1 MSIEI
6 NEQKEIRDYLLG
18 LIHQDETM
26 DKIEDRLMTDDVYFM
41 AVQVEEEELMQD
53 FVDDAVAQGAKL
65 VTGGKRIGNQG
76 YFHQPTVLSEVPT
89 DAEIMNE
96 EPFGPVAI
104 LNPMAG
110 EDAMIEEANRLPYGL
125 AAYAWTEDPARRRRL
140 AAEVEAG
147 MLAINTG
154 GVSAVDAPFGG
165 VKWSGYGSED
175 GREGV
180 MACMVPKAVH
190 EG

>member
-1 MSIEI
+1 
-6 NEQKEIRDYLLG
+6 
-18 LIHQDETM
+18 
-26 DKIEDRLMTDDVYFM
+26 
-41 AVQVEEEELMQD
+41 
-53 FVDDAVAQGAKL
+53 
-65 VTGGKRIGNQG
+65 
-76 YFHQPTVLSEVPT
+76 
-89 DAEIMNE
+89 MNE

-110 EDAMIEEANRLPYGL
+110 ETAMIEEANRLPYGL
-125 AAYAWTEDPARRRRL
+125 AAYAWTSDPARRRRL

-180 MACMVPKAVH
+180 MACMVPKTVH
-190 EG
+190 EA